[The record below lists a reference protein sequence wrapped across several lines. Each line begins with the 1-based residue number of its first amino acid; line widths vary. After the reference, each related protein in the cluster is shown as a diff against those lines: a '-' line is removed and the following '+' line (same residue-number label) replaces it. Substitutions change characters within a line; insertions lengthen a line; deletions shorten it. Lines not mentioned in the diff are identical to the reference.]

1 MTIQR
6 NVEQVNVEDL
16 TEAAIQRC
24 SLKKVFIKESK
35 ILKMTSV
42 YIHFLKKLQVESL
55 QLTQK

>member
-42 YIHFLKKLQVESL
+42 YIHFLKKLEVESL